1 MALLSSQPI
10 TKAGLV
16 LSEVAASGGGDT
28 IRVGDR
34 NFLYIHNSDAS
45 SKTVTIA
52 VAGNTTYGQAKPQL
66 PVVVAA
72 GAYAL
77 VGPIDSDFLQ
87 PGTSPGVANITYSAV
102 TNLKVAAVSL

>member
-1 MALLSSQPI
+1 MALLTTQSI

-16 LSEVAASGGGDT
+16 LTEASAAGGGDT

-34 NFLYIHNSDAS
+34 VFLYIHNSDAS
-45 SKTVTIA
+45 SKTVT
-52 VAGNTTYGQAKPQL
+52 VDVPGNTSYGAAKPDL
-66 PVVVAA
+66 SVTVAA
-72 GAYAL
+72 GAYTL
-77 VGPIDSDFLQ
+77 CGPIDSDFLQ